1 MSERK
6 ALGMCVLAFVIGSL
20 IVMSMGCAVGAGV
33 RVDGRGAAAAAGVEI
48 APQGGR
54 QGGSTLRANVAAN
67 AAGYVLVKDSK
78 QTGDILKKTQFYP

>member
-48 APQGGR
+48 TP
-54 QGGSTLRANVAAN
+54 
-67 AAGYVLVKDSK
+67 
-78 QTGDILKKTQFYP
+78 